1 MEILNLIQDQSATIA
16 TPFSFFIGILT
27 VYMLTIILKCFL
39 FRLILQFISLISFV
53 YQKHTFILVLLLV
66 MVITIKE
73 GVLVFI
79 TNVFYL
85 YELSMSNIF
94 KKVYV
99 LNLKLVKKLVIFLS
113 VYRSPRQSHD
123 DFETFTENLG
133 LNSEKM
139 VQKNPF
145 LVVAIGDLN
154 AKSSN

>member
-1 MEILNLIQDQSATIA
+1 
-16 TPFSFFIGILT
+16 
-27 VYMLTIILKCFL
+27 
-39 FRLILQFISLISFV
+39 
-53 YQKHTFILVLLLV
+53 

-85 YELSMSNIF
+85 NELSMSNIF

-133 LNSEKM
+133 LNSENM
-139 VQKNPF
+139 VQRNPF

>member
-1 MEILNLIQDQSATIA
+1 M
-16 TPFSFFIGILT
+16 
-27 VYMLTIILKCFL
+27 LKCFFL
-39 FRLILQFISLISFV
+39 RLILQFISLISFV

-66 MVITIKE
+66 MVITIKQ

-133 LNSEKM
+133 LNSENM
-139 VQKNPF
+139 VRRNPF